1 MKTFHILLTFSAFL
15 LVGICQARDVKV
27 GDVERDTLT
36 VPAPFVTDIREV
48 LIGETPGVVAV
59 SSPGKP
65 GMTPTVY
72 IRGIH
77 PFQQHPAYYVDGVQ
91 VFDLGFLA
99 PESVE
104 KIEVLS
110 GAEAVQRFGPSASC
124 GALSVTTKRATAR
137 GFHASYSFSGAVQQL
152 AWEPAQ
158 ITLDEWK
165 KYNEYY
171 SNATQNPYLVN
182 RYGASFA
189 QIHHLNLQ
197 SGGEKLDFAASVDF
211 LDNDGPMQGR
221 GDSHRRFSGTARLD
235 YQPLEWFRIEISAA
249 AGRSNVSS
257 LNVLN
262 TLLYN
267 SPVLAGQQATDPFH
281 ASQTTGTALSAQAKL
296 EFRPI
301 EGLYVRGL
309 FGMSRDNTKET
320 SAAWNW
326 KQFGV
331 EAGYARTFG
340 KHSIGLDA
348 GFKLQNYQ
356 YSYKQENSQ
365 IQSETSRKD
374 VWTDVSARLNYD
386 WNKRLFA
393 DFGVYL
399 RKQNNSSDAPVG
411 PSFSANLRWK
421 PGEHW
426 ALFGS
431 WSQAETTLYPGLYPY
446 IPSIGFSPRGYSSRY
461 STLNAGAEASI
472 PIGKSRIE
480 ARINGFLDKDT
491 YFIFQSQIGLQNL
504 GLELSANLSGHS
516 GDVRFD
522 TGFSLTLYRNKVN
535 QLFERIESF
544 NYRDL
549 LVIRKDYPVGAAWLY
564 PFTGVNPNNGS
575 PELGTERQNFGQGL
589 FPSVVLGL
597 HGSVSWRNWQ
607 LSIRGHGDFGQSIFR
622 TVLENSALTRHYL
635 ENSWRTD
642 NPGAKYPAF
651 GYENINSA
659 YRQSSAMLHSG
670 SFFRIDQ
677 IRLDYSLSF
686 SRLPARVNLFAS
698 LENFFLF
705 SSYPGSDPEYALD
718 WQSAGLETGSIPSTK
733 RIVFGVKVGF

>member
-1 MKTFHILLTFSAFL
+1 MKHFGFIFLLGSLTFFASARA
-15 LVGICQARDVKV
+15 GAETP
-27 GDVERDTLT
+27 ERADTLT

-110 GAEAVQRFGPSASC
+110 GTEAVQRFGPSASC
-124 GALSVTTKRATAR
+124 GALSVTTKRAATK
-137 GFHASYSFSGAVQQL
+137 GFHASYSFSGAVQLL

-165 KYNEYY
+165 KYFDYY
-171 SNATQNPYLVN
+171 STATQNPYLID

-446 IPSIGFSPRGYSSRY
+446 IPSIGFNPRGYSSRY

-607 LSIRGHGDFGQSIFR
+607 LSIKGHGDFGQSIFR
-622 TVLENSALTRHYL
+622 TVLENSALTRYYL
-635 ENSWRTD
+635 ENSWRMD
-642 NPGAKYPAF
+642 NPGAKYPVF
-651 GYENINSA
+651 NTDNP

>member
-91 VFDLGFLA
+91 VLDLGFLA

-137 GFHASYSFSGAVQQL
+137 GFHASYNFSGAVQQL

-211 LDNDGPMQGR
+211 LDNDGPMEGR
-221 GDSHRRFSGTARLD
+221 SDSHRRISGSVRLA
-235 YQPLEWFRIEISAA
+235 YRPLDWFRVELSAA
-249 AGRSNVSS
+249 AGRSEISNISVM
-257 LNVLN
+257 N

-267 SPVLAGQQATDPFH
+267 RPVQAGQQATDPFYTNE
-281 ASQTTGTALSAQAKL
+281 SKGTALSAQAKV
-296 EFRPI
+296 EFRPL
-301 EGLYVRGL
+301 EGLYIRGL
-309 FGMSRDNTKET
+309 FGISQDNTQVA
-320 SAAWNW
+320 SAWDW
-326 KQFGV
+326 KQYGAD
-331 EAGYARTFG
+331 AGYTRTFG
-340 KHSIGLDA
+340 KHSVGLDA
-348 GFKLQNYQ
+348 SFKQQLYNCSYRQPVAQYLFLDLQ
-356 YSYKQENSQ
+356 K
-365 IQSETSRKD
+365 KD

-386 WNKRLFA
+386 WDKRLFA
-393 DFGVYL
+393 DFGLYL
-399 RKQNNSSDAPVG
+399 RKQKNYSEVPVG
-411 PSFSANLRWK
+411 PSLSANLRWK

-426 ALFGS
+426 GLFGS
-431 WSQAETTLYPGLYPY
+431 WSMTQSAFYPGFY
-446 IPSIGFSPRGYSSRY
+446 IPVGEFYHTAYTTRY
-461 STLNAGAEASI
+461 SRLNAGAETSFQ
-472 PIGKSRIE
+472 IGKNLFE
-480 ARINGFLDKDT
+480 ARINGFLDNDT
-491 YFIFQSQIGLQNL
+491 YSISQNRMDLKNL
-504 GLELSANLSGHS
+504 GLEFSANLSGHS
-516 GDVRFD
+516 GNVRFN
-522 TGFSLTLYRNKVN
+522 TGFTLALYQNKVDK
-535 QLFERIESF
+535 LFDGIAAF
-544 NYRDL
+544 NYHDQ
-549 LVIRKDYPVGAAWLY
+549 LVIKGGSPVGIAWLY
-564 PFTGVNPNNGS
+564 PFTGVDQKNGS
-575 PELGTERQNFGQGL
+575 PVLGTEKQGYGQGI

-642 NPGAKYPAF
+642 NPGAKYPVF
-651 GYENINSA
+651 YTENIFS
-659 YRQSSAMLHSG
+659 QSSAMLHSG